1 MVKKLLKVGLIA
13 SVIGAS
19 SLSASGFSEFYE
31 KFGDLEVNQ
40 GYGDTNGKIKS
51 RIKKAGYYATPA
63 EVEAAL
69 EGEKID
75 GKPVVV
81 VDSRTKSEQEGLTVD
96 GAVLVPL
103 RGWNKAF
110 EDENRHSDKIGA
122 VYSFCRTGTDQAD
135 NIVKLQW
142 MFQGKAKV
150 FGLRDMVNACYPT
163 VSKSGNVLDAA
174 LNAKKVYVQ
183 QADDGKYYEVN
194 CPQVK
199 DACSAIAVHTQTDI
213 ETAELMGTGLPN
225 KITMKNKK
233 SGKSVT
239 VFKGAD
245 NHYYKQNCWENVIS
259 K

>member
-1 MVKKLLKVGLIA
+1 MRNKLITAAAGLSLA
-13 SVIGAS
+13 AAT
-19 SLSASGFSEFYE
+19 LSASGFGEFYE

-40 GYGDTNGKIKS
+40 GYGQTNGKIKS
-51 RIKKAGYYATPA
+51 RIKETGYYATPG
-63 EVEAAL
+63 EVRAAL
-69 EGEKID
+69 EGKKVD

-81 VDSRTKSEQEGLTVD
+81 VDSRTQSEQHGLTVD

-110 EDENRHSDKIGA
+110 EDESRHSDKVGA

-163 VSKSGNVLDAA
+163 VSRSGNVLDAA
-174 LNAKKVYVQ
+174 LNAKNVYVQ
-183 QADDGKYYEVN
+183 QAENGNYYEVN

-199 DACSAIAVHTQTDI
+199 NACSPIAVYNETDI
-213 ETAELMGTGLPN
+213 ETAELTGEGLPAT
-225 KITMKNKK
+225 IEMKNKARDE
-233 SGKSVT
+233 SVT
-239 VFKGAD
+239 VYKGAD
-245 NHYYKQNCWENVIS
+245 NYYYKKECWGNLQN
-259 K
+259 

>member
-1 MVKKLLKVGLIA
+1 MVKKVLKATLVA
-13 SVIGAS
+13 SVVAAT
-19 SLSASGFSEFYE
+19 SLSAGGFGEFYK
-31 KFGDLEVNQ
+31 KFGDLEVNK
-40 GYGDTNGKIKS
+40 GYGETNGAIKD
-51 RIKKAGYYATPA
+51 RIKATGYYATVK

-69 EGEKID
+69 AGEKVN

-81 VDSRTKSEQEGLTVD
+81 VDSRTKKEQEGLTLD

-142 MFQGKAKV
+142 MFQGNAKV
-150 FGLRDMVNACYPT
+150 FGLRDTVNACYPA

-183 QADDGKYYEVN
+183 QANDGKYYEVN
-194 CPQVK
+194 CPQVQN
-199 DACSAIAVHTQTDI
+199 ACTPIAVYTQNDI
-213 ETAELMGTGLPN
+213 ETAELMGEALPN
-225 KITMKNKK
+225 KITMKNKGLK
-233 SGKSVT
+233 KEVT
-239 VFKGAD
+239 VYKGAD
-245 NHYYKQNCWENVIS
+245 NYYYKKECWESTIS